1 MDNTQFYS
9 TVSRLKLKNENF
21 PIYNCLN
28 KVWKEMKCFLDV
40 KQKVEID
47 IYATRQN
54 IPVKSINKKFFQ
66 QKPPPK
72 PKHYNEIHP
81 ESMKDNTKQVK
92 SISMPKCLDELY
104 IPKFKP
110 NTADVL
116 RKENRRK
123 ENNKL
128 SFQVVNKKFSG
139 SGVSKNISKVKK
151 YGNFIDFF
159 QEIMKKPRKEKGVIF
174 SQVKENEG
182 IRMSF
187 EIFLKN
193 MKKYK
198 TSLKRL
204 SVITSTEKKLVD
216 GISSIYCSNM
226 GTIRNGRDLEINDNI
241 ELAFESKF
249 NDKIN
254 KNLSP
259 YCFMEN
265 LKSIDSKSIEKIDK
279 KVISKTLNIEKG
291 IKFNDQIKNIEKN
304 LIEKLRLINTKYKEF
319 HKENEKELN
328 QINIK
333 SYKKLCKDD
342 NFEKN
347 EEIMFNTPNKF
358 ENIRK
363 NNDNNINKTQM
374 FKSKSVDNM
383 EGKKIIF
390 KNKFKFN
397 IK

>member
-1 MDNTQFYS
+1 
-9 TVSRLKLKNENF
+9 
-21 PIYNCLN
+21 
-28 KVWKEMKCFLDV
+28 
-40 KQKVEID
+40 
-47 IYATRQN
+47 
-54 IPVKSINKKFFQ
+54 
-66 QKPPPK
+66 
-72 PKHYNEIHP
+72 
-81 ESMKDNTKQVK
+81 
-92 SISMPKCLDELY
+92 
-104 IPKFKP
+104 
-110 NTADVL
+110 
-116 RKENRRK
+116 
-123 ENNKL
+123 
-128 SFQVVNKKFSG
+128 
-139 SGVSKNISKVKK
+139 
-151 YGNFIDFF
+151 
-159 QEIMKKPRKEKGVIF
+159 
-174 SQVKENEG
+174 
-182 IRMSF
+182 MSF
-187 EIFLKN
+187 ENFLKN

-279 KVISKTLNIEKG
+279 KVIYKTLNIEKG